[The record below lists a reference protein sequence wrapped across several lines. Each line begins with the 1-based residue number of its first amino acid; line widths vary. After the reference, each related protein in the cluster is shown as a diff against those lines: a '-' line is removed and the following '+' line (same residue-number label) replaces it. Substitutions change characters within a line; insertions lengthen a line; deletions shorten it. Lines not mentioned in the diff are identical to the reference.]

1 MSWSGNPNFLFTSTL
16 PFAIAHV
23 CICRTKKSMNTCKI
37 SKSLSKFLWN
47 FSFTKEEVCFPVNI
61 CLPIVTC
68 STFVFLERTRSRHWR
83 TFTIVWSIRNY
94 FFYFT
99 LLFLLQN
106 LSFKDYGDWIKRRL
120 INFWSVHIFF
130 DSIFDRK
137 LVSSGPIYIVSVTDI
152 CHLAKLLS
160 FYQAI

>member
-1 MSWSGNPNFLFTSTL
+1 
-16 PFAIAHV
+16 
-23 CICRTKKSMNTCKI
+23 MNTCKI

-61 CLPIVTC
+61 CLPIVTY

-94 FFYFT
+94 FSILHFCSCFKKT
-99 LLFLLQN
+99 GFFFFVLIM
-106 LSFKDYGDWIKRRL
+106 FKDNAYWIKRRL
-120 INFWSVHIFF
+120 INDFLEYLYFWSQA
-130 DSIFDRK
+130 R
-137 LVSSGPIYIVSVTDI
+137 LVIDI

-160 FYQAI
+160 FYIILNQLWKSAELIDSLKH

>member
-1 MSWSGNPNFLFTSTL
+1 MTCQIKFAIWSLIFYSIFNSLNVFEHLLGSWLSMSKKRNRNVLHFVWTRNPNFLFTSLL

-61 CLPIVTC
+61 CLPIVTY

-99 LLFLLQN
+99 LLFLLQ
-106 LSFKDYGDWIKRRL
+106 KKI
-120 INFWSVHIFF
+120 
-130 DSIFDRK
+130 
-137 LVSSGPIYIVSVTDI
+137 
-152 CHLAKLLS
+152 
-160 FYQAI
+160 